1 MNTVPPDFIVLTLY
15 RPFSNQQR
23 RIRKRDTCIRV
34 MVAVI
39 LLGIVFGFIL
49 YEWNCYWPGV
59 EERQDLSHHQEP
71 NKTHKT
77 SEDEDHEHHEHGKD
91 DDHDKDHNHKDNHNH
106 THGHSPHLYHNAAI
120 ITDSGMTPFIN
131 NYNTN
136 VCYDR
141 KFINI
146 FQNKF

>member
-1 MNTVPPDFIVLTLY
+1 
-15 RPFSNQQR
+15 
-23 RIRKRDTCIRV
+23 
-34 MVAVI
+34 MVALI
-39 LLGIVFGFIL
+39 LLGIVFGFVL

-91 DDHDKDHNHKDNHNH
+91 DDHDDDHDKDHDHKDHNHDHGHNH
-106 THGHSPHLYHNAAI
+106 EHTHEHSQPLYHNAAV

-131 NYNTN
+131 NYNKN
-136 VCYDR
+136 VCHDR
-141 KFINI
+141 KSINTVCL
-146 FQNKF
+146 KTYLDV